1 LEKSMTPSAFGRR
14 LKGRTKMDHDQNQ
27 FYAAEEQQLQAEA
40 QPVNDHEDVNDMV
53 YFIELL
59 KHLRIVVER
68 GNRIPLSN
76 KAIIDVESCL
86 KIIDEMN
93 ENLPDA
99 IQYGMQ
105 MYSEKSR
112 IMGEAENTAI
122 SRVTSAEMK
131 ASKALEN
138 ARREAD
144 QIVIEA
150 EDEAKAILDD
160 AQERA
165 DHMISESE
173 IVRQARDEARSIKND
188 ARVEAGE
195 MRLKASHDVHR
206 MMTEIEG
213 RLDETLKEIRRLR
226 AEMTSDVE

>member
-1 LEKSMTPSAFGRR
+1 
-14 LKGRTKMDHDQNQ
+14 MDHDQEK
-27 FYAAEEQQLQAEA
+27 FYEETEEQQILEEA
-40 QPVNDHEDVNDMV
+40 QPMDDHEDVNDMV
-53 YFIELL
+53 FFIELL
-59 KHLRIVVER
+59 KHLRILIDR
-68 GNRIPLSN
+68 GSRVPLTG
-76 KAIIDVESCL
+76 KAIIDVESAL
-86 KIIDEMN
+86 RILDEMDS
-93 ENLPDA
+93 NLPDA

-105 MYSEKSR
+105 MYSERSR
-112 IMGEAENTAI
+112 IMEEAENTAI
-122 SRVTSAEMK
+122 SRVSSAEMK

-144 QIVIEA
+144 QILMDA
-150 EDEAKAILDD
+150 EDEAKAILED

-195 MRLKASHDVHR
+195 MRLKASHDVYR
-206 MMTEIEG
+206 MMSEVEG
-213 RLDETLKEIRRLR
+213 RLDETLKEMRRLR